1 MAGELFYWIFNMS
14 LTAVVTGTVVML
26 IRQIRHIP
34 RRITV
39 LLWFAPFLRMI
50 LPFGMSNPWSL
61 MTLLSRLTTKSVP
74 VFHIPDGPYFT
85 AVNYVMA
92 ADQYFPLVY
101 KVHFWE
107 SIFSVASILWL
118 LGAAAILTGLSFL
131 YISGLQSSRRAQ
143 HLRGNIYLS
152 DSVHT
157 PAVYGILRPRILLPE
172 NGTCQHTDLV
182 LLHETMHIRR
192 GDNFWRLAAFAVT
205 AIHWFNPFAW
215 LFLRLLLTDL
225 ELACDECVLAKC
237 STVQKKD
244 YAHTLL
250 DAHSHATLFPSA
262 FTGSNSRKRIENILS
277 FRKLT
282 FLSGLGFFALISLIA
297 FTLLTN
303 AG

>member
-1 MAGELFYWIFNMS
+1 MPGELFYWLFNMS
-14 LTAVVTGTVVML
+14 LTAIVTGTVVML
-26 IRQIRHIP
+26 IRQVRRIP

-50 LPFGMSNPWSL
+50 FPFGMSNPWSL
-61 MTLLSRLTTKSVP
+61 MSLLSQLTTKSIP
-74 VFHIPDGPYFT
+74 VFQIPDGPYFT
-85 AVNYVMA
+85 AVNHIMA

-101 KVHFWE
+101 KAHFLE
-107 SIFSVASILWL
+107 GIFSIASILWL
-118 LGAAAILTGLSFL
+118 LGAAAVLTGLSFL
-131 YISGLQSSRRAQ
+131 YISGLQSSRKAR

-152 DSVHT
+152 AAVRT
-157 PAVYGILRPRILLPE
+157 PTVYGILRPRILLPE
-172 NGTCQHTDLV
+172 AGTCRHMDLV
-182 LLHETMHIRR
+182 LLHETVHIRR
-192 GDNFWRLAAFAVT
+192 GDNFWRLAAFAIT

-225 ELACDECVLAKC
+225 ELACDECVLASC
-237 STVQKKD
+237 GPERKKD

-250 DAHSHATLFPSA
+250 DAHSPVPLFPSA
-262 FTGSNSRKRIENILS
+262 FTGTHSRRRIENILS

-282 FLSGLGFFALISLIA
+282 FLSGLGFFVLISLIV